1 MPKRKLTT
9 IATIP
14 WQGSTPPP
22 RKAPRKKVSGPVDQT
37 NVVPF
42 VLPAKVG
49 ADTDFTVEDKGV
61 LWVFTA
67 VSQRARE
74 NLYDIGIEPFEYLP
88 LDKFIMSNWG
98 GAQLE
103 VRLIKAGWTV
113 EMMKEL

>member
-49 ADTDFTVEDKGV
+49 TGSGTPRRSGATSAGRKTMTTPKAKLAALALIAVLSAEVELG
-61 LWVFTA
+61 
-67 VSQRARE
+67 
-74 NLYDIGIEPFEYLP
+74 
-88 LDKFIMSNWG
+88 
-98 GAQLE
+98 
-103 VRLIKAGWTV
+103 
-113 EMMKEL
+113 